1 MDLCGENVLNM
12 SDAIKLKTTEAL
24 TYLAY
29 RTSKNNM
36 IEAIRKEEEMK
47 SKYRR

>member
-1 MDLCGENVLNM
+1 MDLCNEDVLKMN
-12 SDAIKLKTTEAL
+12 DAINMKVTQAL

-29 RTSKNNM
+29 KTSKNNM
-36 IEAIRKEEEMK
+36 IQAIRKEEETK

>member
-1 MDLCGENVLNM
+1 MDLCGENVLKINEAVDM
-12 SDAIKLKTTEAL
+12 KVSQAL
-24 TYLAY
+24 TFLAY
-29 RTSKNNM
+29 KTSKNNM